1 MKRRR
6 ERERGRERDRNRD
19 QEREREKAHGG
30 IPSLPGHPREL
41 PHFPFSSRVC
51 PMLLRF
57 RVGSGPTEP
66 PSVSPPRA
74 VLAATLPPQPLASS
88 SRRPC
93 SGDSH
98 YLAYAGLARW
108 RRMVLV
114 CTRTMRVHVHA
125 YTRLVRSM
133 STPHTPSPQI
143 PPLRLLSSSG
153 FSAPYP
159 SLWSLITRAGR
170 YTLFFLL
177 ARHGSFSSGTERTSL
192 FFSLFVSFFCRRARS
207 RNASP
212 ILRLHRPAKDDPA

>member
-1 MKRRR
+1 M
-6 ERERGRERDRNRD
+6 
-19 QEREREKAHGG
+19 
-30 IPSLPGHPREL
+30 PGHPREL

-66 PSVSPPRA
+66 PSISPPRA
-74 VLAATLPPQPLASS
+74 VLAATLPPQPLASP

-98 YLAYAGLARW
+98 SLAYAGLARW
-108 RRMVLV
+108 RRMVVV

-143 PPLRLLSSSG
+143 PPLRLLSSSS

-159 SLWSLITRAGR
+159 IPLVLNYARGTLHSFLSLGAARQLQQRNRTDLSLFLA
-170 YTLFFLL
+170 LCLFLL
-177 ARHGSFSSGTERTSL
+177 QT
-192 FFSLFVSFFCRRARS
+192 RS
-207 RNASP
+207 ISKCEP
-212 ILRLHRPAKDDPA
+212 DP